1 MSSTLV
7 KAHLKRHSLLKRML
21 PLYIGNLLQWSVFWY
36 AIEKLFLLK
45 IGLNT
50 EEVSL
55 CIAIYSATALI
66 MEIPSGILADRWS
79 RKGTL
84 VLGNI
89 CLIIGTT
96 IAAISTNVNMYLVSS
111 VFWGMYIAMNSGTFE
126 AIIYDLLI
134 EEDGDAKN
142 YEKAF
147 SRLDIFC
154 SIGLILGSLGG
165 GIIGQYVGLKE
176 AYLLSIPAVILST
189 VFFWSFKEP
198 SFHKIEQDKSL
209 LGHIKTTLGS
219 VFQKKQLTQLL
230 IAIISVSLIW
240 LIMSDINQLWLAA
253 LFTPIILYG
262 PVQAL
267 SSCTFGIGST
277 LARFIKSKRRIV
289 ESMVV
294 ALICLFL
301 IIFIHNMWVNIIAEF
316 IALLITYGVSVV
328 LTHQLHDNLPSKVR
342 ASSGSTIGAIKRL
355 LTIPVI
361 LLFGA
366 IATSSDVF
374 NAGWILVIIL
384 VIAIVARIL
393 MKPIPKMET
402 KNV

>member
-1 MSSTLV
+1 MSSTLA
-7 KAHLKRHSLLKRML
+7 KAPLKRHSLLKRML

-45 IGLNT
+45 IGLTT
-50 EEVSL
+50 ENVSL
-55 CIAIYSATALI
+55 CLAIYSATALI

-89 CLIIGTT
+89 FLIIGTI
-96 IAAISTNVNMYLVSS
+96 IAALSTDVNMYLISS
-111 VFWGMYIAMNSGTFE
+111 VFWGIYIAMNSGTFE

-134 EEDGDAKN
+134 EEDGSASN

-147 SRLDIFC
+147 SRLDIFG

-165 GIIGQYVGLKE
+165 GIIGQYIGLKE
-176 AYLLSIPAVILST
+176 AYLFSIPAVILST

-198 SFHKIEQDKSL
+198 RVHKIEQDKSL
-209 LGHIKTTLGS
+209 IKHIKITLGS
-219 VFQKKQLTQLL
+219 IFQKEQLTQLL

-240 LIMSDINQLWLAA
+240 LIISDINQLWLAA
-253 LFTPIILYG
+253 LFTPVILYG

-277 LARFIKSKRRIV
+277 LARFIKSKRRII
-289 ESMVV
+289 ESMVI
-294 ALICLFL
+294 ALICLVI
-301 IIFIHNMWVNIIAEF
+301 IIFIHNMWVNIAAEF

-342 ASSGSTIGAIKRL
+342 ASSGSTIGAMKRL
-355 LTIPVI
+355 LSIPVV
-361 LLFGA
+361 LLFGT

-374 NAGWILVIIL
+374 KAGWIFVIIII
-384 VIAIVARIL
+384 VAIVARAL
-393 MKPIPKMET
+393 MKPISKMET